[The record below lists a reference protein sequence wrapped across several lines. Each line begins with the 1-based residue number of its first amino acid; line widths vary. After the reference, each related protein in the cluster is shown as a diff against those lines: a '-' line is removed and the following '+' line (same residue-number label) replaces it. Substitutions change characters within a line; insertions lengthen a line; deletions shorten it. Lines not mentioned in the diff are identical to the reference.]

1 MPYFTNYPNVDY
13 RFGQEEFTVK
23 FPHLSAYSDL
33 LDSVKQNRSFYSN
46 YTIKRGER
54 PDHTSQ
60 KLYGDPSYHWT
71 FYLLNNK
78 IRESGWPV
86 DQQVLDVLIKDNHPN
101 TVIVTREEIFDKFL
115 VGTEVEGGLS
125 NARGTIIKRN
135 VDLGQIFIEGEHTF
149 IAGEQVLTIENGGED
164 SLIVTSTSPE
174 SLATS
179 YFLDAN
185 GNGVDIDPTAERSN
199 LLTNVTYNEVYTNRN
214 EKLRDIRVIK
224 PGSIRE
230 IAKEFERAMST

>member
-13 RFGQEEFTVK
+13 RFGQEEFTIK
-23 FPHLSAYSDL
+23 FPNLSAYSDL
-33 LDSVKQNRSFYSN
+33 LDSVKQNRSFYSP
-46 YTIKRGER
+46 YSVKRGER

-71 FYLLNNK
+71 FYLLNDK

-86 DQQVLDVLIKDNHPN
+86 DQHVLDVLIKDNHPN
-101 TVIVTREEIFDKFL
+101 TVIVTRNEIFNKFL
-115 VGTEVEGGLS
+115 VGAVVEGGLS

-135 VDLGQIFIEGEHTF
+135 LDLGQIFIEGEHTF
-149 IAGEQVLTIENGGED
+149 IAGEQLIEVEGDTEN
-164 SLIVTSTSPE
+164 SLIITSASPE

-179 YFLDAN
+179 YFLDAD
-185 GNGVDIDPTAERSN
+185 GNGVDIDPAAATPS
-199 LLTNVTYNEVYTNRN
+199 LLTSITYNEVYTNKN
-214 EKLRDIRVIK
+214 QDLRDIRVIK